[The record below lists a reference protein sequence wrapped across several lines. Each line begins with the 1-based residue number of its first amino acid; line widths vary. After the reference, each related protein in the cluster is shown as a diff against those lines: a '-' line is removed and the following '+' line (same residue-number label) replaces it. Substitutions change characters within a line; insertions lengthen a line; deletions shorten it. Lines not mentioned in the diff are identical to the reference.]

1 MKKARQPKSRVL
13 RLLSALV
20 CILLVLLV
28 LGLLFMLWRGRIV
41 ESRGLQIDK
50 TAAVV
55 EQVRRMGELSSAG
68 FYEELVLTDKDDSY
82 LGELRRVD
90 GIRRIAGS
98 GDFVII
104 CKGRVRAGFDLTK
117 MKQSDFYASG
127 DTLRVTLPPVAV
139 LDVIINPTDYEH
151 FSGHRTHEETVGI
164 ILQAKQRLRADAVQ
178 AGVLDQAEASGVA
191 SLQRLF
197 SSLGYK
203 EVEIILSKEY
213 PLRRPTGESFLHI
226 RNFVYLCSPKRG
238 FSSAGSER
246 LLDRQ
251 EVSSSN
257 LLSLTLQKEALTQ
270 YRKCLFFFPS

>member
-1 MKKARQPKSRVL
+1 MKKARQPKTLVL
-13 RLLSALV
+13 PVLI
-20 CILLVLLV
+20 CILVVLLA
-28 LGLLFMLWRGRIV
+28 LLFLVWRGRATK
-41 ESRGLQIDK
+41 SRGLQIDR

-117 MKQSDFYASG
+117 MKPSDFSVSG
-127 DTLRVTLPPVAV
+127 DTLRVTLPPVEV

-178 AGVLDQAEASGVA
+178 A
-191 SLQRLF
+191 
-197 SSLGYK
+197 
-203 EVEIILSKEY
+203 EIG
-213 PLRRPTGESFLHI
+213 RAH
-226 RNFVYLCSPKRG
+226 V
-238 FSSAGSER
+238 
-246 LLDRQ
+246 
-251 EVSSSN
+251 
-257 LLSLTLQKEALTQ
+257 
-270 YRKCLFFFPS
+270 

>member
-1 MKKARQPKSRVL
+1 MRKERRKSHFLLYVL
-13 RLLSALV
+13 VILALALL
-20 CILLVLLV
+20 
-28 LGLLFMLWRGRIV
+28 LWLAFQRYFRRPAA
-41 ESRGLQIDK
+41 ERGLRIDK

-68 FYEELVLTDKDDSY
+68 FYEELVLTDRDDSY
-82 LGELRRVD
+82 LGELRRLD
-90 GIRRIAGS
+90 GVRRIAGS

-117 MKQSDFYASG
+117 MKPSDFSVSG
-127 DTLRVTLPPVAV
+127 DTLRVTLPPVEV

-197 SSLGYK
+197 SSLGYRQ
-203 EVEIILSKEY
+203 VDIILSKEI
-213 PLRRPTGESFLHI
+213 PLWPG
-226 RNFVYLCSPKRG
+226 
-238 FSSAGSER
+238 SASGR
-246 LLDRQ
+246 
-251 EVSSSN
+251 
-257 LLSLTLQKEALTQ
+257 
-270 YRKCLFFFPS
+270 

>member
-1 MKKARQPKSRVL
+1 MSKPRRSKSLVL
-13 RLLSALV
+13 RLLLV
-20 CILLVLLV
+20 CILLLL
-28 LGLLFMLWRGRIV
+28 LGLLYLLLRGQVV
-41 ESRGLQIDK
+41 ESRGLRIDR

-55 EQVRRMGELSSAG
+55 EQVRRMGERSSAG

-127 DTLRVTLPPVAV
+127 DTLRVTLPPVEV

-203 EVEIILSKEY
+203 QVDIILSKEI
-213 PLRRPTGESFLHI
+213 PLWPG
-226 RNFVYLCSPKRG
+226 
-238 FSSAGSER
+238 SAAGR
-246 LLDRQ
+246 
-251 EVSSSN
+251 
-257 LLSLTLQKEALTQ
+257 
-270 YRKCLFFFPS
+270 

>member
-1 MKKARQPKSRVL
+1 MKKVRQIL
-13 RLLSALV
+13 IWLLVAA
-20 CILLVLLV
+20 LVLLAAWV
-28 LGLLFMLWRGRIV
+28 AVRVGVRKK
-41 ESRGLQIDK
+41 RGLQIDR

-55 EQVRRMGELSSAG
+55 EQVRRIGELSSAG
-68 FYEELVLTDKDDSY
+68 YYEELVLTDKDDSY

-117 MKQSDFYASG
+117 MKPADFSVSG
-127 DTLRVTLPPVAV
+127 DTLRVTLPPVEI

-164 ILQAKQRLRADAVQ
+164 ILQAKQRLHADAVQ

-197 SSLGYK
+197 TSLGYR
-203 EVEIILSKEY
+203 EVDIILSK
-213 PLRRPTGESFLHI
+213 
-226 RNFVYLCSPKRG
+226 
-238 FSSAGSER
+238 
-246 LLDRQ
+246 Q
-251 EVSSSN
+251 
-257 LLSLTLQKEALTQ
+257 LSL
-270 YRKCLFFFPS
+270 RPGR

>member
-1 MKKARQPKSRVL
+1 MKKERRKSHFMLYVL
-13 RLLSALV
+13 V
-20 CILLVLLV
+20 ILTLVLLLWLAYRTYFRRPV
-28 LGLLFMLWRGRIV
+28 AEHGLR
-41 ESRGLQIDK
+41 IDK

-82 LGELRRVD
+82 LGELRRLD
-90 GIRRIAGS
+90 GVRRIAGS

-117 MKQSDFYASG
+117 MKPSDFSVSG
-127 DTLRVTLPPVAV
+127 DTLRVTLPPVEV

-191 SLQRLF
+191 GLQRLF

-203 EVEIILSKEY
+203 QVDIILSKEI
-213 PLRRPTGESFLHI
+213 PLWPG
-226 RNFVYLCSPKRG
+226 
-238 FSSAGSER
+238 SAAGR
-246 LLDRQ
+246 
-251 EVSSSN
+251 
-257 LLSLTLQKEALTQ
+257 
-270 YRKCLFFFPS
+270 

>member
-1 MKKARQPKSRVL
+1 MKKERRHPSHLLRNVL
-13 RLLSALV
+13 ILIALV
-20 CILLVLLV
+20 AVLLAALRI
-28 LGLLFMLWRGRIV
+28 LGRRTVM
-41 ESRGLQIDK
+41 ERGLRIDK

-68 FYEELVLTDKDDSY
+68 FYEELVLTDRDDSY

-104 CKGRVRAGFDLTK
+104 CKGRVRAGFDLAK

-127 DTLRVTLPPVAV
+127 DTLRVTLPPVEV

-203 EVEIILSKEY
+203 EVDIVLSKEY
-213 PLRRPTGESFLHI
+213 PLPRSR
-226 RNFVYLCSPKRG
+226 
-238 FSSAGSER
+238 
-246 LLDRQ
+246 
-251 EVSSSN
+251 
-257 LLSLTLQKEALTQ
+257 
-270 YRKCLFFFPS
+270 

>member
-1 MKKARQPKSRVL
+1 MKKVRQIL
-13 RLLSALV
+13 IWLLVAA
-20 CILLVLLV
+20 LVLLAAWV
-28 LGLLFMLWRGRIV
+28 AVRVGVRKK
-41 ESRGLQIDK
+41 RGLQIDR

-55 EQVRRMGELSSAG
+55 EQVRRIGELSSAG

-117 MKQSDFYASG
+117 MKPADFSVSG
-127 DTLRVTLPPVAV
+127 DTLRVTLPPVEI

-164 ILQAKQRLRADAVQ
+164 ILQAKQRLHTDAVQ

-197 SSLGYK
+197 TSLGYR
-203 EVEIILSKEY
+203 EVDIILSK
-213 PLRRPTGESFLHI
+213 
-226 RNFVYLCSPKRG
+226 
-238 FSSAGSER
+238 
-246 LLDRQ
+246 Q
-251 EVSSSN
+251 
-257 LLSLTLQKEALTQ
+257 LSL
-270 YRKCLFFFPS
+270 RPGR

>member
-1 MKKARQPKSRVL
+1 MKKERRKSHFLLYVL
-13 RLLSALV
+13 VILALALL
-20 CILLVLLV
+20 
-28 LGLLFMLWRGRIV
+28 LWLAFQRYLRRPAA
-41 ESRGLQIDK
+41 ERGLRIDK

-68 FYEELVLTDKDDSY
+68 FYEELVLTDRDDSY
-82 LGELRRVD
+82 LGELRRLD
-90 GIRRIAGS
+90 GVRRIAGS

-117 MKQSDFYASG
+117 MKPSDFSVSG
-127 DTLRVTLPPVAV
+127 DTLRVTLPPVEV

-197 SSLGYK
+197 SSLGYRQ
-203 EVEIILSKEY
+203 VDIILSKEI
-213 PLRRPTGESFLHI
+213 PLWPG
-226 RNFVYLCSPKRG
+226 
-238 FSSAGSER
+238 SASGR
-246 LLDRQ
+246 
-251 EVSSSN
+251 
-257 LLSLTLQKEALTQ
+257 
-270 YRKCLFFFPS
+270 

>member
-1 MKKARQPKSRVL
+1 MKKVRQIL
-13 RLLSALV
+13 IWLLVAA
-20 CILLVLLV
+20 LVLLAAWV
-28 LGLLFMLWRGRIV
+28 AVRVGVRKK
-41 ESRGLQIDK
+41 RGLQIDR

-55 EQVRRMGELSSAG
+55 EQVRRIGELSSAG

-117 MKQSDFYASG
+117 MKPADFSVSG
-127 DTLRVTLPPVAV
+127 DTLRVTLPPVEI

-164 ILQAKQRLRADAVQ
+164 ILQAKQRLHADAVQ

-197 SSLGYK
+197 TSLGYR
-203 EVEIILSKEY
+203 EVDIILSK
-213 PLRRPTGESFLHI
+213 
-226 RNFVYLCSPKRG
+226 
-238 FSSAGSER
+238 
-246 LLDRQ
+246 Q
-251 EVSSSN
+251 
-257 LLSLTLQKEALTQ
+257 LSL
-270 YRKCLFFFPS
+270 RPGR

>member
-1 MKKARQPKSRVL
+1 MRKERRKSHFLLYVL
-13 RLLSALV
+13 VILALSLL
-20 CILLVLLV
+20 
-28 LGLLFMLWRGRIV
+28 LWLAFQRYFRRPAA
-41 ESRGLQIDK
+41 ERGLRIDK

-68 FYEELVLTDKDDSY
+68 FYEELVLTDRDDSY
-82 LGELRRVD
+82 LGELRRLD
-90 GIRRIAGS
+90 GVRRIAGS

-117 MKQSDFYASG
+117 MKPSDFSVSG
-127 DTLRVTLPPVAV
+127 DTLRVTLPPVEV

-197 SSLGYK
+197 SSLGYRQ
-203 EVEIILSKEY
+203 VDIILSKEI
-213 PLRRPTGESFLHI
+213 PLWPG
-226 RNFVYLCSPKRG
+226 
-238 FSSAGSER
+238 SASGR
-246 LLDRQ
+246 
-251 EVSSSN
+251 
-257 LLSLTLQKEALTQ
+257 
-270 YRKCLFFFPS
+270 

>member
-1 MKKARQPKSRVL
+1 MSKPRRSKSLVL
-13 RLLSALV
+13 RLLLV
-20 CILLVLLV
+20 CILLLL
-28 LGLLFMLWRGRIV
+28 LGLLYLLLRGQVV
-41 ESRGLQIDK
+41 ESRGLRIDR

-127 DTLRVTLPPVAV
+127 DTLRVTLPPVEV

-197 SSLGYK
+197 ASLGYK
-203 EVEIILSKEY
+203 QVDIILSKEI
-213 PLRRPTGESFLHI
+213 PLWPG
-226 RNFVYLCSPKRG
+226 
-238 FSSAGSER
+238 SAAGR
-246 LLDRQ
+246 
-251 EVSSSN
+251 
-257 LLSLTLQKEALTQ
+257 
-270 YRKCLFFFPS
+270 

>member
-1 MKKARQPKSRVL
+1 MRKERRKSHFLLYVL
-13 RLLSALV
+13 VILALALL
-20 CILLVLLV
+20 
-28 LGLLFMLWRGRIV
+28 LWLAFQRYLRRPAA
-41 ESRGLQIDK
+41 ERGLRIDK

-68 FYEELVLTDKDDSY
+68 FYEELVLTDRDDSY
-82 LGELRRVD
+82 LGELRRLD
-90 GIRRIAGS
+90 GVRRIAGS

-117 MKQSDFYASG
+117 MKPSDFSVSG
-127 DTLRVTLPPVAV
+127 DTLRVTLPPVEV

-197 SSLGYK
+197 SSLGYRQ
-203 EVEIILSKEY
+203 VDIILSKEI
-213 PLRRPTGESFLHI
+213 PLWPG
-226 RNFVYLCSPKRG
+226 
-238 FSSAGSER
+238 SASGR
-246 LLDRQ
+246 
-251 EVSSSN
+251 
-257 LLSLTLQKEALTQ
+257 
-270 YRKCLFFFPS
+270 

>member
-1 MKKARQPKSRVL
+1 MKKVRQIL
-13 RLLSALV
+13 IWLLVAA
-20 CILLVLLV
+20 LVLLAAWV
-28 LGLLFMLWRGRIV
+28 AVRAGVRKK
-41 ESRGLQIDK
+41 RGLQIDR

-55 EQVRRMGELSSAG
+55 EQVRRIGELSSAG

-117 MKQSDFYASG
+117 MKPADFSVSG
-127 DTLRVTLPPVAV
+127 DTLRVTLPPVEI

-164 ILQAKQRLRADAVQ
+164 ILQAKQRLHADAVQ

-197 SSLGYK
+197 TSLGYR
-203 EVEIILSKEY
+203 EVDIILSK
-213 PLRRPTGESFLHI
+213 
-226 RNFVYLCSPKRG
+226 
-238 FSSAGSER
+238 
-246 LLDRQ
+246 Q
-251 EVSSSN
+251 
-257 LLSLTLQKEALTQ
+257 LSLRPGTPAG
-270 YRKCLFFFPS
+270 R

>member
-1 MKKARQPKSRVL
+1 MKKERRKSHFL
-13 RLLSALV
+13 RYVVVILV
-20 CILLVLLV
+20 LVLLIALAV
-28 LGLLFMLWRGRIV
+28 LVLYSRRTVVEHGLR
-41 ESRGLQIDK
+41 IDK

-68 FYEELVLTDKDDSY
+68 FYEELVLTDRDDSY
-82 LGELRRVD
+82 LGELRRLD
-90 GIRRIAGS
+90 GVRRIAGS

-117 MKQSDFYASG
+117 MKPSDFSVSG
-127 DTLRVTLPPVAV
+127 DTLRVTLPPVEV

-164 ILQAKQRLRADAVQ
+164 ILQAKQRLRLDAIQ

-203 EVEIILSKEY
+203 QVDIILSKEI
-213 PLRRPTGESFLHI
+213 PLWPG
-226 RNFVYLCSPKRG
+226 
-238 FSSAGSER
+238 SAAGR
-246 LLDRQ
+246 
-251 EVSSSN
+251 
-257 LLSLTLQKEALTQ
+257 
-270 YRKCLFFFPS
+270 

>member
-1 MKKARQPKSRVL
+1 MSKSRRSKSLVL
-13 RLLSALV
+13 RLLLV
-20 CILLVLLV
+20 CILLLL
-28 LGLLFMLWRGRIV
+28 LGLLYLLLRGQVV
-41 ESRGLQIDK
+41 ESRGLRIDR

-127 DTLRVTLPPVAV
+127 DTLRVTLPPVEV

-203 EVEIILSKEY
+203 EVDIILSKEY
-213 PLRRPTGESFLHI
+213 PLPRPTG
-226 RNFVYLCSPKRG
+226 
-238 FSSAGSER
+238 
-246 LLDRQ
+246 
-251 EVSSSN
+251 
-257 LLSLTLQKEALTQ
+257 
-270 YRKCLFFFPS
+270 

>member
-1 MKKARQPKSRVL
+1 MKKERRKSHFLLYALAVL
-13 RLLSALV
+13 A
-20 CILLVLLV
+20 LVLL
-28 LGLLFMLWRGRIV
+28 LGLGYLKYFRRPAA
-41 ESRGLQIDK
+41 ERGLRIDK

-68 FYEELVLTDKDDSY
+68 FYEELVLTDRDDSY
-82 LGELRRVD
+82 LGELRRLD
-90 GIRRIAGS
+90 GVRRIAGS

-104 CKGRVRAGFDLTK
+104 CKGRVRAGFDLAK
-117 MKQSDFYASG
+117 MKPSDFSVSG
-127 DTLRVTLPPVAV
+127 DTLRVTLPPVEV

-203 EVEIILSKEY
+203 QVDIILSKEI
-213 PLRRPTGESFLHI
+213 PLWPG
-226 RNFVYLCSPKRG
+226 
-238 FSSAGSER
+238 SAAGR
-246 LLDRQ
+246 
-251 EVSSSN
+251 
-257 LLSLTLQKEALTQ
+257 
-270 YRKCLFFFPS
+270 

>member
-1 MKKARQPKSRVL
+1 MKKDRSRKSHLLRNVL
-13 RLLSALV
+13 ILLALV
-20 CILLVLLV
+20 ALLLAALRIWGRRTVV
-28 LGLLFMLWRGRIV
+28 EHGLR
-41 ESRGLQIDK
+41 IDK

-68 FYEELVLTDKDDSY
+68 FYEELVLTDRDDSY

-104 CKGRVRAGFDLTK
+104 CKGRVRAGFDLSK

-127 DTLRVTLPPVAV
+127 DTLRVTLPPVEV

-197 SSLGYK
+197 YSLGYK
-203 EVEIILSKEY
+203 EVDIVLSKEY
-213 PLRRPTGESFLHI
+213 PLPRSR
-226 RNFVYLCSPKRG
+226 
-238 FSSAGSER
+238 
-246 LLDRQ
+246 
-251 EVSSSN
+251 
-257 LLSLTLQKEALTQ
+257 
-270 YRKCLFFFPS
+270 

>member
-1 MKKARQPKSRVL
+1 MSKPRRSKSLVL
-13 RLLSALV
+13 RLLLV
-20 CILLVLLV
+20 CILLLL
-28 LGLLFMLWRGRIV
+28 LGLLYLLLRGQVV
-41 ESRGLQIDK
+41 ESRGLRIDR

-127 DTLRVTLPPVAV
+127 DTLRVTLPPVEV

-197 SSLGYK
+197 ASLGYK
-203 EVEIILSKEY
+203 QVDIILSKEY
-213 PLRRPTGESFLHI
+213 PLPRPTG
-226 RNFVYLCSPKRG
+226 
-238 FSSAGSER
+238 
-246 LLDRQ
+246 
-251 EVSSSN
+251 
-257 LLSLTLQKEALTQ
+257 
-270 YRKCLFFFPS
+270 